1 MKNIK
6 TIIAILLLLTG
17 ILQGCG
23 NFLDVDIPD
32 TLEKKNYW
40 KTKEQVYAALT
51 GVYTKIG
58 GDFKDRHNNIALFL
72 KWGDLRSDIYSYGSG
87 SGDGEKQFVRQDIY
101 TSNTL
106 NNWVSIYEGIN
117 WANSFLKNARG
128 ASIFDPSLTLE
139 EVQSMESEVYAI
151 RALYYFYLVRAFR
164 EVPVVV
170 EPYESDTQSP
180 YGPALPETQVL
191 DSIEK
196 DLSRAL
202 AHAPETFTDPI
213 KRYGRITQNA
223 VKALWADVKLWRGE
237 DEACIKFCEELDNV
251 YEHSLVDAKN
261 WFTIFS
267 IGNSPESIFEFQ
279 YLEKGIKSPVFG
291 LYSYFAG
298 DVAGPFAGNRN
309 SFNKS
314 ITKVYPA
321 TSSNWTSDTVRIDG
335 RTWGTNGSYGFEVYK
350 YTGIMPADGFDVSYR
365 TGSAQS
371 TVNFIFYRYREVMFM
386 KAEALAMLER
396 YDEAVEVINKIR
408 KATGLPTVTPG
419 EYGRNEIFFEK
430 LLCERIAELGFEGK
444 QWFSMVR
451 MARRTG
457 YTKLLID
464 RIAETTSIG
473 VKPQT
478 MRARLLD
485 PESWFLPYFQNE
497 VDKNPALEQKK
508 FYEGKK

>member
-1 MKNIK
+1 MENIKNI
-6 TIIAILLLLTG
+6 IVVIALLAST
-17 ILQGCG
+17 LQGCS
-23 NFLDVDIPD
+23 NFLDVEIPD
-32 TLEKKNYW
+32 TLEKKDYW

-58 GDFKDRHNNIALFL
+58 GNFQDRQNNIALFI

-87 SGDGEKQFVRQDIY
+87 SGEAEKQFARQDIY
-101 TSNTL
+101 TGNAL
-106 NNWVSIYEGIN
+106 ANWVSIYEGIN

-128 ASIFDPSLTLE
+128 ATEFDPSLTME
-139 EVQSMESEVYAI
+139 EVASMESEVYAI

-164 EVPVVV
+164 DVPVVM
-170 EPYESDTQSP
+170 EPYESDTQAP

-191 DSIEK
+191 DTIEK

-202 AHAPETFTDPI
+202 AYAPESFTDPV

-223 VKALWADVKLWRGE
+223 VKAIWADVKLWRGE
-237 DEACIKFCEELDNV
+237 DEACIKLCEELDKV
-251 YEHSLVDAKN
+251 YENNLVDPQN

-267 IGNSPESIFEFQ
+267 IGNSSESIFEYQF
-279 YLEKGIKSPVFG
+279 LEKGIASPVFG

-298 DVAGPFAGNRN
+298 DVAGPFVGNQTA
-309 SFNKS
+309 FNKS

-321 TSSNWTSDTVRIDG
+321 TSKNWTSDTVRIDG

-350 YTGIMPADGFDVSYR
+350 YTGIMPADGFDMSYR
-365 TGSAQS
+365 TGSSQN
-371 TVNFIFYRYREVMFM
+371 TVNFIFYRYREIMLM
-386 KAEALAMLER
+386 KAEALAMLDR
-396 YDEAVEVINKIR
+396 YDEAVAVINKIR
-408 KATGLPTVTPG
+408 IATGLPAVKAG
-419 EYGRNEIFFEK
+419 EYGRDETFFEK
-430 LLCERIAELGFEGK
+430 LLCERIAELAFEGK

-464 RIAETTSIG
+464 RIAETTNVG

-485 PESWFLPYFQNE
+485 PESWFLPYFQTE
-497 VDKNPALEQKK
+497 VDKNPVLEQKK